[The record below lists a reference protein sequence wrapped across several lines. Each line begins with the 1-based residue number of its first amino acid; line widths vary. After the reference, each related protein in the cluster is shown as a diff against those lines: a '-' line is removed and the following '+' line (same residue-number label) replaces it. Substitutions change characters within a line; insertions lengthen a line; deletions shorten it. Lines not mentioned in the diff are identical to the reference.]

1 MTGRSSRT
9 FGGIARL
16 SGRKEEGGMMPDF
29 SGMGRIL
36 IVIGLVIAGIGL
48 AVVFAGK
55 IPWLGRLPGDF
66 FFRGKGFSFYFPLTT
81 SIVIS
86 VILTLILWF
95 INRR

>member
-1 MTGRSSRT
+1 
-9 FGGIARL
+9 
-16 SGRKEEGGMMPDF
+16 MMPDF

-36 IVIGLVIAGIGL
+36 IAIGLVIAGIGL
-48 AVVFAGK
+48 AMLFAGK

-86 VILTLILWF
+86 VILTLILWL